1 MAEVYPRRR
10 RHAYPGLV
18 TCVLLAALLAA
29 APAWKTAAPGRD
41 TLSVEEGGDRVTLV
55 RFDLGRFRPEVVFL
69 GPGGVRTA
77 AALRRERAATAAIN
91 GGFFDQDGRSLG
103 LRVAGGKTMTPLRR
117 GVDWG
122 VLVLRT
128 DGAAIVHSRDFRA
141 DARIEGAIQVGP
153 RLLARGAPLRLKPQE
168 ARRSAVALDR
178 AGRTLTLAVSESGL
192 DASRLAALLARLGF

>member
-29 APAWKTAAPGRD
+29 APAWKTAAPGLD

-117 GVDWG
+117 GLPASG
-122 VLVLRT
+122 STPRSSST
-128 DGAAIVHSRDFRA
+128 GAPPPRSPSPPARSRSMYPGCTGCPTPSSSARA
-141 DARIEGAIQVGP
+141 EPPRP
-153 RLLARGAPLRLKPQE
+153 RLYW
-168 ARRSAVALDR
+168 
-178 AGRTLTLAVSESGL
+178 
-192 DASRLAALLARLGF
+192 